1 GFGQQQDGGRLGIK
15 HQGGVTAQLPLVPTL
30 QPLALAAL
38 TYAFGLLFANEAGAV
53 PDEPQKIV
61 DGDLVPG
68 CGWPNV
74 VRLED
79 STGRFV
85 CTATLIHPSIIATAA
100 HCLVPPASDPDA
112 PVAEVVAFG
121 DGVGASELVREIE
134 FCEAQPDFDEFS
146 NDNRDYG
153 FCQLAEPVLDVPIIP
168 LAYGCD
174 HLNLDESNTA
184 TLVGFGQQQDGGRLG
199 IKRATEVQGLQ
210 FRPSGEIELDSG
222 ACLGD
227 SGGPAFTRASDG
239 TWRQFGV
246 SSYLLFPP
254 GGPVCGEDTVSGWTA
269 AWQVA
274 VLVEESTD
282 FDVTP
287 CHDID
292 GNWEPSLDCRG
303 VPLQSE
309 AESKG
314 GFLEACAEVELS
326 GFLSSCGDPLAVDED
341 PPFVEVVTPADGT
354 EFPDPGE
361 ATASVEFVVE
371 ADDGD
376 GSGVAGVTL
385 EIEPSEGELISE
397 VRTDPPYTWTV
408 ELVRGNYRVRAF
420 AVDNAELTTTTEWA
434 TISVGGEAGGSGGSG
449 GSGETGDETMD
460 SDGGDDSSGSS
471 PTAEDGDADGCAC
484 GVRSTMPV
492 SPWLMPLLWLWLRR
506 RRMNGGA
513 RVPTSS

>member
-1 GFGQQQDGGRLGIK
+1 MGL
-15 HQGGVTAQLPLVPTL
+15 HQAGVTVQLPLVPTL
-30 QPLALAAL
+30 PPLGLAAL
-38 TYAFGLLFANEAGAV
+38 TFAFGLLFANEAAAV
-53 PDEPQKIV
+53 PNEPQHIV
-61 DGDLVPG
+61 DGDPVPG

-79 STGRFV
+79 SSGSFV

-121 DGVGASELVREIE
+121 DGVGPSELVREIE
-134 FCEAQPDFDEFS
+134 FCQAHPDFDEFS

-184 TLVGFGQQQDGGRLG
+184 TLVGFGQEQDGGRLG
-199 IKRATEVQGLQ
+199 VKRGTEVQGLQ

-274 VLVEESTD
+274 VLVEETTD

-287 CHDID
+287 CHDIN
-292 GNWEPSLDCRG
+292 GNWEPSLDCQG
-303 VPLQSE
+303 VPLEPE
-309 AESKG
+309 AQSKG
-314 GFLEACAEVELS
+314 GFLEACAELELS
-326 GFLSSCGDPLAVDED
+326 GFLSSCGEPLAVDEE
-341 PPFVEVVTPADGT
+341 PPSVEVVTPADGA
-354 EFPDPGE
+354 EFPDPGGT
-361 ATASVEFVVE
+361 TASVEFVVE
-371 ADDGD
+371 ADDGE
-376 GSGVAGVTL
+376 GSGVASVTL
-385 EIEPSEGELISE
+385 EIESSESSEGELISE

-408 ELVRGNYRVRAF
+408 DLVAGTYRVRAT

-434 TISVGGEAGGSGGSG
+434 TISVGGEAG
-449 GSGETGDETMD
+449 ETGDTDEIGDTNDETTD
-460 SDGGDDSSGSS
+460 SDGGDGSSGSA
-471 PTAEDGDADGCAC
+471 PTMEDGDADGCAC
-484 GVRSTMPV
+484 GVGSTTPV
-492 SPWLMPLLWLWLRR
+492 SPWLMVMPLLWLGRR
-506 RRMNGGA
+506 RRNRGA
-513 RVPTSS
+513 RVPKSS